1 VRPGFRGA
9 ARYGDVERLRALLD
23 TGSDVNA
30 RDRYHQTG
38 LMLAA
43 QGGHAEVVR
52 VLIERGADLN
62 VAAKFSL
69 TALMLAVIGGHTE
82 VVRLL
87 VAAGADLTFRGS
99 GAPGF
104 FNKTAL
110 GLALARDDAADM
122 VAILRAAGA
131 PE

>member
-1 VRPGFRGA
+1 MRPGFRGA

-43 QGGHAEVVR
+43 QGGHVDVVR
-52 VLIERGADLN
+52 LLIERGAELN

-82 VVRLL
+82 VVRVL
-87 VAAGADLTFRGS
+87 VTAGADLTIRGS

-110 GLALARDDAADM
+110 ALARARDDAAS
-122 VAILRAAGA
+122 VEILLAAGA

>member
-1 VRPGFRGA
+1 VTPAFRGA
-9 ARYGDVERLRALLD
+9 ARHGDVERLRALLD
-23 TGSDVNA
+23 SGSDVDQ
-30 RDRYHQTG
+30 RDRYHQTA

-43 QGGHAEVVR
+43 QGGHADVVR
-52 VLIERGADLN
+52 LLVERGADLD

-69 TALMLAVIGGHTE
+69 TAVMLAVIGGHVE

-87 VAAGADLTFRGS
+87 AVAGADLTIRGS

-104 FNKTAL
+104 AGKTAL
-110 GLALARDDAADM
+110 GLAVARDSPAM
-122 VAILRAAGA
+122 VAVLRAAGA

>member
-1 VRPGFRGA
+1 MRPAFRGA
-9 ARYGDVERLRALLD
+9 ARYGDLERLRALLD
-23 TGSDVNA
+23 TGSDVNV

-43 QGGHAEVVR
+43 QGGHTEAVR
-52 VLIERGADLN
+52 LLIERGADLD

-69 TALMLAVIGGHTE
+69 TALMLAVLGGHAE

-87 VAAGADLTFRGS
+87 VAAGADLTIRGS

-104 FNKTAL
+104 FNRTAL
-110 GLALARDDAADM
+110 GLARARDDAAIT
-122 VAILRAAGA
+122 AILKEAGA

>member
-1 VRPGFRGA
+1 MTPAFRGA
-9 ARYGDVERLRALLD
+9 AKGGNVEYMRALLD
-23 TGSDVNA
+23 TGSDLNQ
-30 RDRYHQTG
+30 RDRYHQTA

-43 QGGHAEVVR
+43 QNGHADLVR
-52 VLIERGADLN
+52 VLAERGAELN

-82 VVRLL
+82 VVRAL
-87 VAAGADLTFRGS
+87 VAAGADLTIRGS

-104 FNKTAL
+104 AGKTAL
-110 GLALARDDAADM
+110 GLALARDAADM

-131 PE
+131 EE

>member
-1 VRPGFRGA
+1 MRPAFRGA
-9 ARYGDVERLRALLD
+9 ARYGDVERLQSLLD
-23 TGSDVNA
+23 SGSDVNA

-43 QGGHAEVVR
+43 QGGHTEAVR
-52 VLIERGADLN
+52 LLIARGADLN

-69 TALMLAVIGGHTE
+69 TAVMLAAIGGHTE

-99 GAPGF
+99 GAPGV

-110 GLALARDDAADM
+110 GLALARDAEDIAAL
-122 VAILRAAGA
+122 LRAAGA

>member
-1 VRPGFRGA
+1 MTPAFRGA

-23 TGSDVNA
+23 GGSDVNA

-43 QGGHAEVVR
+43 QGGHAAAVR
-52 VLIERGADLN
+52 LLIERGAELN

-69 TALMLAVIGGHTE
+69 TALMLAVIGDHAE

-87 VAAGADLTFRGS
+87 VSAGADLTFRGS

-104 FNKTAL
+104 FDKTAL
-110 GLALARDDAADM
+110 GLALARESEAM
-122 VAILRAAGA
+122 VAILRTAGA

>member
-1 VRPGFRGA
+1 MTPAFRGA
-9 ARYGDVERLRALLD
+9 ARYGDIERLRALLD
-23 TGSDVNA
+23 TGSDVNT

-43 QGGHAEVVR
+43 QGGHAAVVR
-52 VLIERGADLN
+52 LLVERGADLN
-62 VAAKFSL
+62 VAAKFGL

-87 VAAGADLTFRGS
+87 VDAGADLTFRGS

-110 GLALARDDAADM
+110 GLALTRESEHM
-122 VAILRAAGA
+122 VAILRSAGA

>member
-1 VRPGFRGA
+1 MMPAFRGA
-9 ARYGDVERLRALLD
+9 ARYGDVERLRRLLD
-23 TGSDVNA
+23 DGADVNA
-30 RDRYHQTG
+30 RDRYHQTA

-43 QGGHAEVVR
+43 QGGHASVVR
-52 VLIERGADLN
+52 LLIERGADLD

-82 VVRLL
+82 AVRLL
-87 VAAGADLTFRGS
+87 VAAGADLTMRGG

-110 GLALARDDAADM
+110 GLALARDAGDL
-122 VAILRAAGA
+122 VTILRDAEA

>member
-1 VRPGFRGA
+1 MTPAFRGA
-9 ARYGDVERLRALLD
+9 ARYGDIERLRALLD
-23 TGSDVNA
+23 TGSDVNT

-43 QGGHAEVVR
+43 QGGHAAVVR
-52 VLIERGADLN
+52 LLVERGADLN
-62 VAAKFSL
+62 VAAKFGL

-87 VAAGADLTFRGS
+87 VDAGADLTFRGS

-110 GLALARDDAADM
+110 GLALARESEHM
-122 VAILRAAGA
+122 VAILRSAGA

>member
-1 VRPGFRGA
+1 MRPAFRGA
-9 ARYGDVERLRALLD
+9 ARYGDLERMRALLD

-30 RDRYHQTG
+30 RDRYQQTG

-43 QGGHAEVVR
+43 QGGHVEVVR
-52 VLIERGADLN
+52 LLVERGADLN

-69 TALMLAVIGGHTE
+69 TALMLAVVGGHTE
-82 VVRLL
+82 VVRIL
-87 VAAGADLTFRGS
+87 VGAGADLTIRGS

-110 GLALARDDAADM
+110 GLAIGRDAADM
-122 VAILRAAGA
+122 IAVLRAAGA

>member
-1 VRPGFRGA
+1 MRPAFRGA
-9 ARYGDVERLRALLD
+9 ARYGDVERLRTLLD
-23 TGSDVNA
+23 TGSDVDA

-43 QGGHAEVVR
+43 QGGHVDVVR
-52 VLIERGADLN
+52 LLIERGADLD

-69 TALMLAVIGGHTE
+69 TALMLAVIGGHAE

-87 VAAGADLTFRGS
+87 VDAGADLTVRGS

-104 FNKTAL
+104 FNKSAL
-110 GLALARDDAADM
+110 GLALARTDAAI